1 MRIIP
6 VIDLKQGQVVRG
18 IGGRRDEYQPIA
30 SPLVDNARPGQVAQA
45 FVEKLGLATVYVA
58 DLDAIAGAE
67 PDDASYAQMAAAGA
81 KLWIDA
87 GAGDVSRAREVM
99 PYADA
104 VIVGLESL
112 TDPAALTEIVAELTA
127 ARVIFSLD
135 LKLGVPL
142 TRCAAWRDL
151 TPLAIAREAV
161 ACGVTRMIVLDL
173 AAVGAEG
180 GPTTLELARALRQ
193 AFPQLE
199 LVGGGGVRDRAD
211 LGQLAAA
218 GFDAALVASALH
230 EGRI

>member
-18 IGGRRDEYQPIA
+18 IGGRRDEYRPIA
-30 SPLVDNARPGQVAQA
+30 SPLVTRATPGDVAQA

-67 PDDASYAQMAAAGA
+67 PDDASYAQMAAVGA

-87 GAGDVSRAREVM
+87 GAGNLSRAREVLQF
-99 PYADA
+99 ADTA
-104 VIVGLESL
+104 IIGLESL
-112 TDPAALTEIVAELTA
+112 ADPDSLTEIVTELTS
-127 ARVIFSLD
+127 ARIIFSLD
-135 LKLGVPL
+135 LKLGIPL
-142 TRCAAWRDL
+142 PRWAAWRGL

-161 ACGVTRMIVLDL
+161 ACGITRMIVLDL
-173 AAVGAEG
+173 AAVGSQR

-199 LVGGGGVRDRAD
+199 LIGGGGVRDRAD
-211 LGQLAAA
+211 LEQLAAA

-230 EGRI
+230 AGTV